1 MKEFID
7 PIARLVNQFS
17 KLPSVGQKTAQRYAY
32 KVLEM
37 SDEQVNEFART
48 LVDTKKSVH
57 FCSICGNFTDSD
69 PCKICRQRDASV
81 ICVVRDARDVVAMEK
96 INEYKGVYHVLGGVL
111 NPMENIGPEDLRI
124 KQLLG
129 RIDGKVKEVIIATN
143 PTVEGEAT
151 AMYIARLIK
160 PLGVKVTRLAQGVS
174 AGSELEYTDQATLT
188 RALENRR
195 EI

>member
-1 MKEFID
+1 
-7 PIARLVNQFS
+7 
-17 KLPSVGQKTAQRYAY
+17 
-32 KVLEM
+32 M

>member
-69 PCKICRQRDASV
+69 PCKICKQRDVSV